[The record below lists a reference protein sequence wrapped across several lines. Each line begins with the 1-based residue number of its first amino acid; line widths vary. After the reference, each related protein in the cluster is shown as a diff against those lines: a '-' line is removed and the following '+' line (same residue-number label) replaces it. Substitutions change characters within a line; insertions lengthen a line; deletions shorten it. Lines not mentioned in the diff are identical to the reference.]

1 MSLNRKQRRAIGY
14 KAPQV
19 KSKEVP
25 TLPVPLA
32 KVPVNV
38 QSVNTINRNMR
49 KYDPAILS
57 LAFKEKPQ
65 PPVRPQINATM
76 ANHSLKQHLTLP
88 MDVSRGEGRKLTN
101 NLMVCMIGLP
111 AIVCHE
117 YYHYDDQKI
126 SDIVDEIIEY
136 YDGMFKDYFDFDD
149 VDMVLSE
156 EANLVISDVAEKMNV
171 SKSSQDQTFLIV
183 IGTAVMTMLDKFG
196 FDSEKCKDFTEK
208 LIYKYDHYKRGFIT
222 NYELGKFLKAHAN
235 VVLEKKEM

>member
-14 KAPQV
+14 KAPV
-19 KSKEVP
+19 KKHEETAVLPIAVP
-25 TLPVPLA
+25 TNIPSIDEMSFSA
-32 KVPVNV
+32 
-38 QSVNTINRNMR
+38 R

-57 LAFKEKPQ
+57 LALKTNPSN
-65 PPVRPQINATM
+65 VRSQINTAI
-76 ANHSLKQHLTLP
+76 AGHNLKHQLTLP
-88 MDVSRGEGRKLTN
+88 MDMTRGEGRKLTN
-101 NLMVCMIGLP
+101 NLTICMIGLP
-111 AIVCHE
+111 AIVCYE

-156 EANLVISDVAEKMNV
+156 EANLVIDDVAKKMNV

-183 IGTAVMTMLDKFG
+183 IGTAVMTMLDKFQ
-196 FDSEKCKDFTEK
+196 FDSEKCRDFTEK

-222 NYELGKFLKAHAN
+222 NYEIEKFLKAHAN
-235 VVLEKKEM
+235 VTLEKREM